1 MTISVDRQSGLF
13 TPELSDRINTMSTN
27 LWEDIQGLEIPEKA
41 YKETVAPFK
50 IQTSVESRQSNFSIG
65 RVHIISLVVTGSINA
80 NGFQKFADLPFSPA
94 TDIIVLNGTNTALF
108 KVEAGTN
115 TLFID
120 TFGATRS
127 GFDCYF
133 WFIS

>member
-1 MTISVDRQSGLF
+1 MTISIDRESGLF

-27 LWEDIQGLEIPEKA
+27 LWENIQELSVPEKA

-50 IQTSVESRQSNFSIG
+50 IQTTAESRQSNFSIG
-65 RVHIISLVVTGSINA
+65 RVHIISLVVTGTVTA
-80 NGFQKFADLPFSPA
+80 NGFQKFADLPFSPS
-94 TDIIVLNGTNTALF
+94 TDVIVLNGTNSALF
-108 KVEAGTN
+108 KIEAGTN

-120 TFGATRS
+120 TFGATIS
-127 GFDCYF
+127 GFDCFF